1 MGKEAMLVQK
11 ATKVAEIATNADTL
25 SKKGPAEEEAAL
37 GEKNN
42 AGLWR
47 RRRRRRRR
55 ARRVNYRRRR
65 TNYRKRRRRRRVNY
79 RRRRTR
85 RNYRRRRTRRNY
97 RRRRTRNCRRRRT
110 RNYRRRR
117 TRNYRRRRTRNVR
130 RRRSRR
136 PKRSQW
142 FGYCK
147 KLVRPKRSRWFGY
160 CKNLVRRARPKRRP
174 FSCRC
179 GNTSLGKLSSV
190 TKCASAARAKGLK
203 KFMFGTS
210 TKRFSVYRTG
220 TGRKAKPKAVPMF
233 KKVKANHKCKSRK
246 VNFGKHA
253 SVDSCAAA
261 VHHKNKNKSNIF
273 FIFGTGRKRGYCYQ
287 EMTRSSSCREG
298 W

>member
-1 MGKEAMLVQK
+1 MQK

-65 TNYRKRRRRRRVNY
+65 T
-79 RRRRTR
+79 
-85 RNYRRRRTRRNY
+85 RNY
-97 RRRRTRNCRRRRT
+97 RRRRTRNVRRRRT

-136 PKRSQW
+136 PKRSRW

-273 FIFGTGRKRGYCYQ
+273 FIFGTGRK
-287 EMTRSSSCREG
+287 
-298 W
+298 